1 MDIAVNG
8 TEHAVKAECT
18 VEQLLKDLGLNS
30 AGVAVAVNRAV
41 VPRSV
46 RPSRALRPFDSVEI
60 IQAVGGG

>member
-8 TEHAVKAECT
+8 MERAVKPECT
-18 VEQLLKDLGLNS
+18 VEQLLNDLGLNP
-30 AGVAVAVNRAV
+30 AGVAVAVNRMV

-46 RPSRALRPFDSVEI
+46 RPSLALQPFDSVEI